1 MSTSAVSPQMLS
13 FHVAGC
19 TDTGCL
25 RADNQDAWL
34 ADAEHGLFI
43 VADGI
48 AGRPAGA
55 KASQFVTSALPR
67 VIARRSAS
75 LTQRSRARAVRY
87 VLRESILEVGRE
99 MRKTGAG
106 EPELTGLGTTI
117 VAVWLR
123 GPFAHVAHMG
133 DSRAYLL
140 RGGITKT
147 VDPYL
152 SKVGRAL
159 RARPL
164 PAPGVRGP
172 PHVEPA
178 SDGSNPQPCGV
189 FERLTEDHSLLA
201 LLRRNGE
208 ITEEEARGHPAGG
221 SLTRFV
227 GMDGDVHP
235 DTRSVRLELGDR
247 LLLCTDGL
255 WSAVPDDELQAVLS
269 AGTAQPQTPS
279 PPVPEPTARYRAG
292 QPSPLKGEGVP
303 NRTLTLDVPSSSP
316 LGGEDRGEGYSSR
329 KPDRSRMD
337 DFEPEQAC
345 RELVEMAKRQG
356 GRDNITAVV
365 VSIR

>member
-67 VIARRSAS
+67 VITRRSAS

-99 MRKTGAG
+99 IRKTGADNPDLRG
-106 EPELTGLGTTI
+106 MGATI

-123 GPFAHVAHMG
+123 GPFTHVAHMG

-140 RGGITKT
+140 RGG
-147 VDPYL
+147 VL
-152 SKVGRAL
+152 A
-159 RARPL
+159 PL
-164 PAPGVRGP
+164 TA
-172 PHVEPA
+172 
-178 SDGSNPQPCGV
+178 
-189 FERLTEDHSLLA
+189 DHSIVA
-201 LLRRNGE
+201 LLKRNGE
-208 ITEEEARGHPAGG
+208 ITEEEAQGHPAGG

-227 GMDGDVHP
+227 GMEGDVYP
-235 DTRSVRLELGDR
+235 DTRSLRLDSGDR
-247 LLLCTDGL
+247 LLLCTDGM
-255 WSAVPDDELQAVLS
+255 WSAVPDAELSAVLLNH
-269 AGTAQPQTPS
+269 
-279 PPVPEPTARYRAG
+279 PEPETAC
-292 QPSPLKGEGVP
+292 Q
-303 NRTLTLDVPSSSP
+303 
-316 LGGEDRGEGYSSR
+316 
-329 KPDRSRMD
+329 
-337 DFEPEQAC
+337 
-345 RELVEMAKRQG
+345 ELISLAKQQG
-356 GRDNITAVV
+356 GRDNITAVIV
-365 VSIR
+365 AIG